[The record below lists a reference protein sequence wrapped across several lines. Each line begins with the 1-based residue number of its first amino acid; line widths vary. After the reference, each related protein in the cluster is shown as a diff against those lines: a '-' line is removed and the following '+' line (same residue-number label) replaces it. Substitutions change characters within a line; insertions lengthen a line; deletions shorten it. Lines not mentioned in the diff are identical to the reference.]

1 MPDLM
6 MRAEL
11 FSLVN
16 LRLETILDALRH
28 SPQLREFT
36 GWGYLLRAVV
46 QKSKRATVSLACRA
60 LELAENDQLEA
71 IARKR
76 LSSSMPHSDL
86 WREVVANLPRY
97 RQLVPKQPSL
107 TRSIVL
113 KRPSTGEK
121 GVLLLYFEYN
131 WARLFLQLSV
141 DEVAWL
147 EDHYDLIL
155 AASWSPT
162 DYAALALATSIWRG
176 TIWIQPANYEEAG
189 KIAAFH
195 PRLRVL
201 DSLAC
206 DWVNPDFYRPRPF
219 AERSIDLIM
228 IANWGGFKRHW
239 EFFEALAKMTTSL
252 RVVLI
257 GQREGGRTM
266 ETIRSLAAKL
276 KVPQTLEFYESLPI
290 DQVTAMQCD
299 AKVSVLMSRREG
311 GCVAVV
317 ESLFAGCALALR
329 RDAHVGS
336 LAHINDQTGA
346 LLRPGHIAA
355 DLTSLLARAAVLQ
368 PRKWATDHVSCLKTT
383 AKLNATLSQHHQAEG
398 TPWTRDLVVANWRPH
413 PTFAR
418 KADQLEMVPAY
429 EELHRRFPS
438 VFPAD
443 LWRESWR

>member
-76 LSSSMPHSDL
+76 LSSSMSHSDL

-201 DSLAC
+201 D
-206 DWVNPDFYRPRPF
+206 
-219 AERSIDLIM
+219 
-228 IANWGGFKRHW
+228 
-239 EFFEALAKMTTSL
+239 EALHGL
-252 RVVLI
+252 R
-257 GQREGGRTM
+257 G
-266 ETIRSLAAKL
+266 
-276 KVPQTLEFYESLPI
+276 
-290 DQVTAMQCD
+290 
-299 AKVSVLMSRREG
+299 
-311 GCVAVV
+311 VA
-317 ESLFAGCALALR
+317 SG
-329 RDAHVGS
+329 
-336 LAHINDQTGA
+336 
-346 LLRPGHIAA
+346 
-355 DLTSLLARAAVLQ
+355 
-368 PRKWATDHVSCLKTT
+368 
-383 AKLNATLSQHHQAEG
+383 
-398 TPWTRDLVVANWRPH
+398 
-413 PTFAR
+413 
-418 KADQLEMVPAY
+418 
-429 EELHRRFPS
+429 
-438 VFPAD
+438 
-443 LWRESWR
+443 

>member
-1 MPDLM
+1 M

-11 FSLVN
+11 FSLLN
-16 LRLETILDALRH
+16 FRQETILDALRH
-28 SPQLREFT
+28 SPQLREFA
-36 GWGYLLRAVV
+36 GWGYWLRALV
-46 QKSKRATVSLACRA
+46 QKSNPATASLACRA
-60 LELAENDQLEA
+60 LDLAQSDQLEGK
-71 IARKR
+71 ARNR
-76 LSSSMPHSDL
+76 LAYSMPNSEL
-86 WREVVANLPRY
+86 WRQVVAGLPRY
-97 RQLVPKQPSL
+97 RELVPKQPSL

-113 KRPSTGEK
+113 KRPSAREK

-131 WARLFLQLSV
+131 WARLFLQLSA
-141 DEVAWL
+141 DEVTWL

-162 DYAALALATSIWRG
+162 DYAALALATSVWRG
-176 TIWIQPANYEEAG
+176 TIWIQPANHEEAG

-201 DSLAC
+201 DTLAC
-206 DWVNPDFYRPRPF
+206 DWVNPEFYRPKPF

-228 IANWGGFKRHW
+228 IANWGAFKRHW
-239 EFFEALAKMTTSL
+239 EFFEALAKMPASL

-266 ETIRSLAAKL
+266 ETIRSLAAEL
-276 KVPQTLEFYESLPI
+276 KVPQTLEFHESLSI

-311 GCVAVV
+311 GCVAAV
-317 ESLFAGCALALR
+317 ESLFAGCALAMR
-329 RDAHVGS
+329 SDAHVGS
-336 LAHINDQTGA
+336 RAHINDQTGA
-346 LLRPGHIAA
+346 LLRPGHIAE
-355 DLTSLLARAAVLQ
+355 DLSALLGRAARLK
-368 PRKWATDHVSCLKTT
+368 PREWAVENISCQRTT
-383 AKLNATLSQHHQAEG
+383 EKLNSTLRQHRLAEG
-398 TPWTRDLVVANWRPH
+398 SPWTRDLVLANWRPH